1 MSSCT
6 SLTYMQPLTTV
17 STRLS
22 NPYLHGS
29 ATCSPDLEA
38 TSKSSNDW
46 GLMQEVA
53 RYRKIDNN
61 IVSLATRLE
70 EYKPDI
76 DAMQASLALC
86 KSHLMLAQAGE

>member
-1 MSSCT
+1 
-6 SLTYMQPLTTV
+6 
-17 STRLS
+17 
-22 NPYLHGS
+22 
-29 ATCSPDLEA
+29 
-38 TSKSSNDW
+38 
-46 GLMQEVA
+46 MQEVA